1 MTRKRFNH
9 ILLIIC
15 LLFNSSLIAQTDKPY
30 QVLERV
36 KKNISSKN
44 IHYEFIIENNLPEIN
59 NLIKGSLYLSNEKYV
74 LLTEEIEQIFDGD
87 KTYTIIHENEEIIID
102 NKENSILSLKP
113 NILFDFIDN
122 KYELTMVSSSKNISI
137 IKAEDKNNP
146 SQYYEISINLNNL
159 SIISIKQ
166 ESFEVG
172 YSNLFKTISYSHS
185 ISLPLSFFK
194 FDKEKYK
201 DYYLSILD

>member
-1 MTRKRFNH
+1 VTRKRFNH

-137 IKAEDKNNP
+137 IKAEDTNNP

-172 YSNLFKTISYSHS
+172 YSNLFKTISYSHN